1 MLKERPEGKD
11 VMEIIVRKN
20 ELVKELHLVQGIV
33 ERKNS
38 IPILSNVLAEARGG
52 EVKISATDLDVSLRC
67 GCAAQVV
74 KEGAITL
81 GAKKLYEIARSLP
94 ESDVHIK
101 VLPDSWAQVESERVM
116 FKVAGLPRE
125 DFPSLPE
132 GKAGRGVA
140 IDAAVIRELITRT
153 AFAMTAED
161 ARYYLAGAL
170 LLLDREG
177 VAMVATDGH
186 RLSYAQRKVALKAGE
201 AQRVLI
207 PRKAIHE
214 LARLLEGEEAVT
226 FQQVDS
232 HLVFVAGGR
241 SLASKMVEAQ
251 FPAFEKVITVS
262 GDKTI
267 SLDRETLATAIRR
280 VSLLSSER
288 SRAIR
293 LSLSAG
299 KVELAASSPELGE
312 ARESLSADYGGEPI
326 EIGFNAQYLVDFLT
340 VAGTE
345 QVSLE
350 LKDGESQGIL
360 RPQGLAET
368 DHRYIVMP
376 MRF

>member
-1 MLKERPEGKD
+1 
-11 VMEIIVRKN
+11 MEIIVRKN
-20 ELVKELHLVQGIV
+20 DLVKELHLVQGIV

-38 IPILSNVLAEARGG
+38 IPILSNVLAEARGS
-52 EVKISATDLDVSLRC
+52 EVRISATDLDVSLRC

-101 VLPDSWAQVESERVM
+101 VLPDSWATIECERVT

-132 GKAGRGVA
+132 AKAGKGVV
-140 IDAAVIRELITRT
+140 IAAATLRDLINRT

-170 LLLDREG
+170 LLLDKEG
-177 VAMVATDGH
+177 AGMVATDGH
-186 RLSYAQRKVALKAGE
+186 RLSYAYRKDALKVGE
-201 AQRVLI
+201 PIRVLV

-214 LARLLEGEEAVT
+214 LGRLLEGEEAVT
-226 FQQVDS
+226 FQQANG
-232 HLVFVAGGR
+232 HLLFAAGER
-241 SLASKMVEAQ
+241 SLASKMIEAQ
-251 FPAFEKVITVS
+251 FPAFEKVIAVT
-262 GDKTI
+262 GDKTV
-267 SLDRETLATAIRR
+267 SLSREGLATAIRR

-293 LSLSAG
+293 LTLGAG
-299 KVELAASSPELGE
+299 RIELCASSPELGE
-312 ARESLSADYGGEPI
+312 AREAMAAEYKGEAL
-326 EIGFNAQYLVDFLT
+326 EVGFNAQYLLDFLA
-340 VAGTE
+340 VAGTDA
-345 QVSLE
+345 VGLE
-350 LKDGESQGIL
+350 FKDAESQGVF
-360 RPQGLAET
+360 RPQGEAGTE
-368 DHRYIVMP
+368 HRYIVMP